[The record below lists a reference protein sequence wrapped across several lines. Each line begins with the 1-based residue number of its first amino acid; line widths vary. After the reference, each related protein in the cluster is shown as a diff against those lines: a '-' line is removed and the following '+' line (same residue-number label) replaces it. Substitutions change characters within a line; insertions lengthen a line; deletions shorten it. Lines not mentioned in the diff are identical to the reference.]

1 RRASK
6 RRRSGNRA
14 GRPQR
19 SPGFFVSP
27 FLLGRV
33 NVSRHSVRTRRICR
47 DNFSTL
53 SWFGASRVR
62 SIRLGRRCGRER
74 PWGMASLLAGLRK
87 LSAVSLGKGGLSLR
101 RPSLRRVVEAALI
114 LLLLVQ
120 AGRLVWLFAAPTPQ
134 AVEARPLSEID
145 LGVLS
150 RFDAFF
156 RNGGGGAEAAPS
168 DGGGLTLFGVRADG
182 AGGGSAIIGLSDGRQ
197 VSAGAGEAVEPG
209 LTLSAVAP
217 DHVMLSRGVAPFR
230 LDFPDMASGA
240 ASVAPATAAPP
251 AASTPEPAPA
261 EGAVV
266 DPQRL
271 IAQAG
276 LRPRIQGLGIK
287 GLTVSAS
294 GDG

>member
-1 RRASK
+1 MS
-6 RRRSGNRA
+6 
-14 GRPQR
+14 
-19 SPGFFVSP
+19 
-27 FLLGRV
+27 
-33 NVSRHSVRTRRICR
+33 
-47 DNFSTL
+47 
-53 SWFGASRVR
+53 
-62 SIRLGRRCGRER
+62 
-74 PWGMASLLAGLRK
+74 SLLAGLRK

-120 AGRLVWLFAAPTPQ
+120 AGRLVWLFAAPAPQ

-197 VSAGAGEAVEPG
+197 VSTGAGEEVEPG
-209 LTLSAVAP
+209 LTLNAVAP
-217 DHVMLSRGVAPFR
+217 DHVMLSRGGAPFR

-240 ASVAPATAAPP
+240 APVAPVAAAQPAVTA
-251 AASTPEPAPA
+251 PEPVSA
-261 EGAVV
+261 EGVVV

-276 LRPRIQGLGIK
+276 LRPRVQGLGIN

-294 GDG
+294 GDGGELRNAGLRSGDVILSVNGAALNSPQALAALRGQLADAPSAQIQFERDGQVRSTTVRTRP